1 MAQFPHGTTLT
12 IDGVVVAELRE
23 LNTDHEG
30 EELDVTTHDSSF
42 WKEFLLGLREA
53 TIELTG
59 LYQPPDPGQQDLY
72 DALDAGTVVA
82 FVITY
87 PNGYGRSGNAIITAF
102 GETGPYDNV
111 SDLAVTMRV
120 TGEPSLV
127 SPS

>member
-12 IDGVVVAELRE
+12 IDTVVVAELRE
-23 LNTDHEG
+23 LNTSHEL

-42 WKEFLLGLREA
+42 WKEFLAGLREA

-72 DALDAGTVVA
+72 DALDNGTVVA

-87 PNGYGRSGNAIITAF
+87 PNGYGRSGNAIITSF
-102 GETGPYDNV
+102 EETGPYDTV
-111 SDLAVTMRV
+111 SDLSVGLRI
-120 TGEPSLV
+120 TGEPQLV